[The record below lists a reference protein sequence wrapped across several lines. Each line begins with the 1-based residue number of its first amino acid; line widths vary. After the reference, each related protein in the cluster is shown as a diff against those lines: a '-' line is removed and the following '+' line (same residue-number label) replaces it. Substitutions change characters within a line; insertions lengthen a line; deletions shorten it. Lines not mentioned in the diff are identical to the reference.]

1 MKHSKKIG
9 GAEMLS
15 SSRRVM
21 TILHQSKLQTLSI
34 FLKGIQWRALLC
46 LKPILAG
53 FLLGFQK
60 ELKGVPL
67 HLLMPFKN
75 PGFHK

>member
-34 FLKGIQWRALLC
+34 FLKGIQGRALLC

-60 ELKGVPL
+60 
-67 HLLMPFKN
+67 
-75 PGFHK
+75 